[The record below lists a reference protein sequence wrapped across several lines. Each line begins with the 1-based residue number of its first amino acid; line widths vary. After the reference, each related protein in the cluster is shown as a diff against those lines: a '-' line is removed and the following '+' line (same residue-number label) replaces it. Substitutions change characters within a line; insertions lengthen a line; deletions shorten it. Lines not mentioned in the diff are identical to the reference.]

1 MVQQLGFI
9 GLGTIGFPI
18 CRNLAES
25 GVAVVAYD
33 ARPRP
38 ARVAQLRERGARVVE
53 RAAEVAIGSDAVMT
67 VLPDSDAVE
76 SVLLSPD
83 LLANLA
89 PGTICI
95 ETSSGYPSA
104 TVRMGHV
111 LAEHSVTL
119 IDAPICNGSVPGAYN
134 RQITLCVGGDLAALE
149 RVRPTLAHVASAI
162 IHVGPLGAGH
172 ALKIVNNAISEAV
185 TTVVAEGLALGEA
198 FGLERERLVSILS
211 QCSTSKA
218 SFERAAA
225 SYLEEPGADVIFQ
238 LYLMTKD
245 LRYAA
250 MLAGEVGSPHP
261 ATDAT
266 HGLFEIAERV
276 LGPGAESSTAPAQL
290 LRRFGSRARPA
301 EPR

>member
-1 MVQQLGFI
+1 MVRQLGFI

-33 ARPRP
+33 AQPRP
-38 ARVAQLRERGARVVE
+38 ERVAQLRERGARLVE
-53 RAAEVAIGSDAVMT
+53 SAAEVAIGSDAVMT

-76 SVLLSPD
+76 SVLLSRE

-95 ETSSGYPSA
+95 ETSSGYPA
-104 TVRMGHV
+104 TTVRMGKV
-111 LAEHSVTL
+111 LAERGVTL

-134 RQITLCVGGDLAALE
+134 RKITLCVGGDPAALE
-149 RVRPTLAHVASAI
+149 QVRSTLAHVASNI

-172 ALKIVNNAISEAV
+172 ALKIVNNSISAAV
-185 TTVVAEGLALGEA
+185 NTVVAEGIALGEA

-211 QCSTSKA
+211 QCSASNA

-225 SYLEEPGADVIFQ
+225 SALQEPGGDVIFQ
-238 LYLMTKD
+238 LYLATKD
-245 LRYAA
+245 LRYSTV
-250 MLAGEVGSPHP
+250 LAGELGSPHP
-261 ATDAT
+261 ATDAA
-266 HGLFEIAERV
+266 HALFEVAERL
-276 LGPGAESSTAPAQL
+276 LGTGAESNTAPAQW
-290 LRRFGSRARPA
+290 LRRLGSRAQAANR
-301 EPR
+301 R